1 LCAFAGKL
9 PAKRVDVFGAKNEE
23 VRRNVE
29 KRGLTASEPARQ
41 AWPSDTEELVNRRK
55 KFLGG

>member
-1 LCAFAGKL
+1 
-9 PAKRVDVFGAKNEE
+9 VDVFGAKNEE